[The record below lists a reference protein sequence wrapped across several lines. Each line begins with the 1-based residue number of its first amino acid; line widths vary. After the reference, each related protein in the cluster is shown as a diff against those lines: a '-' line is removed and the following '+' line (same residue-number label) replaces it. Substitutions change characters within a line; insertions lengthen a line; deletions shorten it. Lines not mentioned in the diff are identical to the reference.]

1 MSAQD
6 DALGRATI
14 ARVTWRL
21 MPFLVIAYLFSIIDR
36 SNIGFASL
44 QMNRAIGVSQTVFG
58 LAGGIYFI
66 AYFMFEVPS
75 NLALERFGA
84 SKWIARV
91 MISWGLVAGAT
102 AFVAGENSLL
112 TMRFLLGAAEAG
124 FFPGVIL

>member
-91 MISWGLVAGAT
+91 MISWGLLPVPPP
-102 AFVAGENSLL
+102 SW
-112 TMRFLLGAAEAG
+112 
-124 FFPGVIL
+124 PGRIPC